1 MPAGRADIERET
13 RSIVARARQRQARRA
28 SATGAQ
34 ARAVRGTEGGTV
46 NSHHERARLA
56 RGARARELD
65 TDKEP
70 KGHEERR
77 PTVDTKDLLKP
88 GMRRGGRTGVAQPRP
103 WAASSDKRK
112 RDWGAEREQEEKE
125 RDIVGTQRGTRAH
138 CQLRGTRTRK
148 LLMKESLCKA

>member
-1 MPAGRADIERET
+1 M
-13 RSIVARARQRQARRA
+13 QALDGHRKRNTEHSCPSSPEASASSKRDRRA
-28 SATGAQ
+28 SA
-34 ARAVRGTEGGTV
+34 RGTRNRRRDSEQPPGT
-46 NSHHERARLA
+46 RAPCA
-56 RGARARELD
+56 GRARELD

-77 PTVDTKDLLKP
+77 PTVDTKNLLKP

-148 LLMKESLCKA
+148 LLIMMKESLCKA